1 MRGKKVRRGRKC
13 SQIQAGQ
20 KGRRLSIPVKLLCC
34 AERWFNVSV
43 SGARRGLSRSL
54 SLKDTLSG
62 AQVEVM
68 TFPRFY
74 GVK

>member
-1 MRGKKVRRGRKC
+1 MRRGRKC
-13 SQIQAGQ
+13 SQIQDGQ

-34 AERWFNVSV
+34 AERWFNVTFS
-43 SGARRGLSRSL
+43 SAWRRLSRSL

-68 TFPRFY
+68 TFLRFY